1 MMAIATY
8 CGLDLCCWRDKILSN
23 LKSKA
28 EAPVSLQDSPAPKD
42 ASNAKEPAPETGGTS
57 L

>member
-8 CGLDLCCWRDKILSN
+8 CGLDFCCWRDKILSN